1 MFGGTLTVALSYMV
15 RARIEPRFDTVP
27 ARLLVMCLAFL
38 QPLVRGFSRYFTWL
52 HFKRTPRRGIRA
64 HEQLPADAKSGRGL
78 RRRVF
83 WSDEGRDRHHLLGAI
98 FQLLEEQGWRYSV
111 DTGWNEWD
119 IQIYGNFWWSIILR
133 TVTEYHG
140 HGKCLTRVQLRY
152 RYVTTTV
159 IVNLIVLT
167 LLIYHFLKTGHVQ
180 LLFAVP
186 YALFA
191 LFLFLRARR
200 LKTRVRELIDFAAYR
215 INVNR
220 ILRSRFR
227 SNPTASA
234 PK

>member
-1 MFGGTLTVALSYMV
+1 
-15 RARIEPRFDTVP
+15 
-27 ARLLVMCLAFL
+27 
-38 QPLVRGFSRYFTWL
+38 L
-52 HFKRTPRRGIRA
+52 HFKRTPGSVIA
-64 HEQLPADAKSGRGL
+64 QHEKLPTVRKFGGSWGRL
-78 RRRVF
+78 AY
-83 WSDEGRDRHHLLGAI
+83 WNEEGKDRHNLLREI
-98 FQLLEEQGWRYSV
+98 FTLLDQENWRYSI
-111 DTGWNEWD
+111 DTGWQEWD

-140 HGKCLTRVQLRY
+140 DGKCLTRVQLRY

-227 SNPTASA
+227 PNPPADA